1 MPKGSGGAGSL
12 MPSCVNRC
20 SAVTR
25 RELLSFKIFSFGP
38 VFIDS
43 LLQFGLIVCVLIF
56 HGVPFEAAPL
66 SMFSVLRNLPSDF
79 LRRRVCKSLSL
90 TAFCFSAAWPVVPS
104 KQRKHSTRIR
114 FRYQAAN
121 WQC

>member
-1 MPKGSGGAGSL
+1 MPKGSGGDGSL

-20 SAVTR
+20 SAVTG
-25 RELLSFKIFSFGP
+25 RELSSFKIFSFGP

-43 LLQFGLIVCVLIF
+43 LLQFRLIVCVLIF

-66 SMFSVLRNLPSDF
+66 SMLSVLRNFPSHF

-90 TAFCFSAAWPVVPS
+90 TAFVFYAAWPVVPS
-104 KQRKHSTRIR
+104 NK
-114 FRYQAAN
+114 
-121 WQC
+121 